1 MLACVDVDYRDV
13 GAVAACVA
21 FERWGS
27 PEPAQIAIEEIEE
40 VAPYVPGEFYRRE
53 LPCVL
58 AVLARLDAWPETVI
72 VDGHVWLRNALVET
86 FATFTG

>member
-58 AVLARLDAWPETVI
+58 AVLARRERS
-72 VDGHVWLRNALVET
+72 G
-86 FATFTG
+86 G